1 MSQELSLWERC
12 KQTQLLILD
21 VDGVLTDGSV
31 IYSDSGEELKRFHV
45 RDGAGIKVWQQS
57 GRQVAILSGRSS
69 TAVTRRATELGITIV
84 LQGQADKLAALH
96 EIQRMTGVEANLIA
110 AMGDD
115 LPDLPLLRSVGL
127 AISVEDAC
135 DEVRNLADY
144 TTLVPGGHGAVREA
158 IEWLLKQSGEW
169 EQLLPR

>member
-31 IYSDSGEELKRFHV
+31 LYSDSGEELKRFHV

-84 LQGQADKLAALH
+84 LQGQADKLAALQ
-96 EIQRMTGVEANLIA
+96 EIQRMTGVEANFIA

-127 AISVEDAC
+127 AISVADAC